1 MKPDNSP
8 APGPAVSSAQTSA
21 QTHAQ
26 TPTQR
31 PAQTSALTPE
41 LWARLSTLLDDA
53 LDLPQAAR
61 GPWLA
66 ALDTQDPATASH
78 LRALLVAHAD
88 RQAADRLER
97 GPQLSGPA
105 SDDPAAAAGAHGLHA
120 GQRVGP
126 WRLMA
131 PVGSGG
137 MATVWRA
144 ARADGAYQRE
154 VALKLPR
161 QRLLDPAAT
170 LRFEGEC
177 HILARLEHP
186 HVARLYDAHL
196 YDAHLHDTGDDPAD
210 SHPAALPWL
219 AIEQVDGLPLDRWC
233 EQQRLPVA
241 QRLALFVQVLQAVQ
255 YAHSHL
261 VLHRD
266 LKASNILVTP
276 QGQVKLLDFG
286 IATLLHAAE
295 AEPGQSARGAAAP
308 SPRLMTPAFAAP
320 EQIESAPLS
329 TATDIYGAGVVLFDL
344 LTGARPYAGPTQTPA
359 ELEHAILRGPLW
371 PASQACTAQAA
382 TAAGTT
388 LPALRR
394 ALAGDI
400 DAILARALQREPAQR
415 YPSAQAFAADLQRH
429 LERRP
434 VHARRP
440 RPGYV
445 LGRFIARHRALVAL
459 AALGGVAAVCAT
471 AALSV
476 AAWQAQR
483 AQQQTARALAA
494 QAANEAGS
502 AFMADLLND
511 AMRAGQPI
519 QADEWLARAE
529 RMARQSFAGKPDQLA
544 AVLWMVAQRAG
555 DWDGQERSRT
565 LVHEALALAQD
576 RDLRDHL
583 GCEDAY
589 AQAQLGELAAATQRL
604 QTLADKPQA
613 LPTARACAM
622 GHLAFMAGQGGHLPE
637 ALALQQNAVAQ
648 LDQARG
654 VPEHVRA
661 AATARLAL
669 FKGQLGQGA
678 ESDRLFARALALMAD
693 AGRER
698 SQIAWAVRNE
708 WSIALSSAGD
718 SRRAL
723 ALGQQNLQWMEDGG
737 PYTAKMLY
745 TARGVGL
752 TALAAGQYAEAEAVF
767 DRSLAQARAAGAETP
782 EILRAIEC
790 DRVLLATR
798 TGRLDQ
804 AAQALARADAVP
816 RRDSATDIFYDR
828 GCRLAR
834 AEYDITRGAPAQALA
849 ALDTVLADA
858 GASAPPW
865 QWHARVLAARAH
877 LALGQ
882 ATAARDE
889 AQRALAAAQG
899 LQAGRPHSVRT
910 GAAQLWLGAALAAA
924 GDTAAAATAL
934 QQAQQQLQGSVA
946 STHPWLMDAQS
957 RLAALNMAATPASA
971 ASR

>member
-1 MKPDNSP
+1 MNPDNSAP
-8 APGPAVSSAQTSA
+8 PGPAP
-21 QTHAQ
+21 
-26 TPTQR
+26 TP
-31 PAQTSALTPE
+31 ALTPAV
-41 LWARLSTLLDDA
+41 WARLSALLDEA
-53 LDLPQAAR
+53 LDLPEAAR

-66 ALDTQDPATASH
+66 AIEARDPATADP
-78 LRALLVAHAD
+78 LRALLAAHAD
-88 RQAADRLER
+88 RAAADWLER
-97 GPQLSGPA
+97 GPLLSGPTGGDA
-105 SDDPAAAAGAHGLHA
+105 DDAAGAHGLHA
-120 GQRVGP
+120 GQRIGP
-126 WRLMA
+126 WRLLA
-131 PVGSGG
+131 PLGSGG

-170 LRFEGEC
+170 RRFESEC
-177 HILARLEHP
+177 DILARLEHP
-186 HVARLYDAHL
+186 HIARLYDAHL
-196 YDAHLHDTGDDPAD
+196 RDTTDGPDGG
-210 SHPAALPWL
+210 HPAALPWL

-233 EQQRLPVA
+233 QQQRLPVA
-241 QRLALFVQVLQAVQ
+241 RRLALFVQVLQAVR

-286 IATLLHAAE
+286 IATLLQAAE
-295 AEPGQSARGAAAP
+295 AEPAPGQAGPGGPPGTPAAN
-308 SPRLMTPAFAAP
+308 PRVMTPAFAAP

-329 TATDIYGAGVVLFDL
+329 TATDIYAAGVVLFDL

-359 ELEHAILRGPLW
+359 ELEHAILRGPLR

-382 TAAGTT
+382 AAAGTT

-415 YPSAQAFAADLQRH
+415 YASAQAFAADLQRH
-429 LERRP
+429 LDQRP

-440 RPGYV
+440 SLAYV
-445 LGRFIARHRALVAL
+445 LGRFIARRRALVAL
-459 AALGGVAAVCAT
+459 GGVAVLCAT

-511 AMRAGQPI
+511 ALRAGQPI
-519 QADEWLARAE
+519 NADEWLARAE
-529 RMARQSFAGKPDQLA
+529 RMARQSFAGRPDQLA
-544 AVLWMVAQRAG
+544 GVLWMVAQRAS

-565 LVHEALALAQD
+565 LVREALALAQD
-576 RDLRDHL
+576 PDLRDHL

-604 QTLADKPQA
+604 QALADKATA
-613 LPTARACAM
+613 LPTARACAL
-622 GHLAFMAGQGGHLPE
+622 GYLAFMAGQGGRLPE
-637 ALALQQNAVAQ
+637 ALALQHSALAQ
-648 LDQARG
+648 MDQARG
-654 VPEHVRA
+654 VPEHLRA

-669 FKGQLGQGA
+669 YKGQLGQGP
-678 ESDRLFARALALMAD
+678 ESDRLFASALALMAA

-718 SRRAL
+718 ARRAL
-723 ALGQQNLQWMEDGG
+723 ALGQQNLQWMADGG
-737 PYTAKMLY
+737 PYTSKMLY

-752 TALAAGQYAEAEAVF
+752 TALAAGQFEEAEAVF

-798 TGRLDQ
+798 TGRLDR

-816 RRDSATDIFYDR
+816 RRASASDTFYDR

-834 AEYDITRGAPAQALA
+834 AEYDITRGAPADARA
-849 ALDTVLADA
+849 ALDTLLADA
-858 GASAPPW
+858 AASAPPW
-865 QWHARVLAARAH
+865 QWNARLLAARAH

-889 AQRALAAAQG
+889 AQRALAAAQL
-899 LQAGRPHSVRT
+899 LQAGRPHSLRT
-910 GAAQLWLGAALAAA
+910 GAAQLWLGAALAAT
-924 GDTAAAATAL
+924 GDSTVATAVL
-934 QQAQQQLQGSVA
+934 QQARDQLQGSVA
-946 STHPWLMDAQS
+946 SNHPWLLEAQA
-957 RLAALNMAATPASA
+957 RLAALDQARAPEQHA
-971 ASR
+971 R